1 MGIFPPLPLAEI
13 IGILGILVLSIVL
26 YWIFRG
32 NRDLVRPDL
41 RIEVAEIV
49 KDSSHNAF
57 TDLSWWKGK
66 FYLVYIASP
75 SHFANRKSKLVI
87 LSSSEYSEWHE
98 ICRLHFEG
106 KDIRDPKIAVI
117 DDQLFVY
124 ALLNESFDPKPVG
137 TVYTCSKDGVNWS
150 SLQEIELGGWL
161 FGHPKTGNGK
171 DWFVAAHNSDFDQV
185 VLFHSKDGIRWDSHA
200 TIARQK
206 GLDETAIEIIE
217 NEMIAISRFEPEE
230 GLFGSDLGGTLV
242 FTSKTPFTDWVKTD
256 EIHPD
261 RIDSPNLFRMGDQ
274 ILAIGRYQP
283 VTKWPF
289 QKQGSVFSRKRTA
302 IYKLDGKRLEYIS
315 SLPSNGDTAYA
326 GSVVRGGKVYVS
338 YYSNR
343 LDRDFPW
350 IIGMIGRTRI
360 ITAIIET
367 TALLSRSRV

>member
-1 MGIFPPLPLAEI
+1 MSVLLAVI
-13 IGILGILVLSIVL
+13 IGLLGFLVLSIVL
-26 YWIFRG
+26 YWIFRR
-32 NRDLVRPDL
+32 NRDLVLPGL

-49 KDSSHNAF
+49 KDNSHNAF
-57 TDLSWWKGK
+57 TDLSWWKGR

-87 LSSSEYSEWHE
+87 LSSSEFSEWHE
-98 ICRLHFEG
+98 ICRLQCEG
-106 KDIRDPKIAVI
+106 KDIRDPKIVVI

-137 TVYTCSKDGVNWS
+137 TVFTCSKDGVDWS
-150 SLQEIELGGWL
+150 SMQKIEPGGWL
-161 FGHPKTGNGK
+161 FGHPKTGDGK

-185 VLFHSKDGIRWDSHA
+185 VLFHSKDGIRWDSCA
-200 TIARQK
+200 IIARQK
-206 GLDETAIEIIE
+206 GLDETAIEIME
-217 NEMIAISRFEPEE
+217 NEMIAISRFEPEG

-242 FTSKTPFTDWVKTD
+242 LKSKIPFNDWVKTD
-256 EIHPD
+256 EIHPN
-261 RIDSPNLFRMGDQ
+261 RIDSPLLFRIGDQ
-274 ILAIGRYQP
+274 IFAIGRYQP
-283 VTKWPF
+283 ATKWLF

-302 IYKLDGKRLEYIS
+302 IYKLDGNRLVYIS

-350 IIGMIGRTRI
+350 IIGMMGRTRI

-367 TALLSRSRV
+367 TALLSRSRI